1 MLQNACGTQAVLS
14 IVLNRPDIEI
24 GPALEE
30 FKEFTAA
37 FPSELR
43 GEALSNSGTY
53 LL

>member
-1 MLQNACGTQAVLS
+1 MLS

-30 FKEFTAA
+30 FKEFTSA

-43 GEALSNSGTY
+43 GEALSNSGTIY
-53 LL
+53 LLLDD

>member
-1 MLQNACGTQAVLS
+1 VLS

-30 FKEFTAA
+30 FKEFTSA
-37 FPSELR
+37 FPSDLR

-53 LL
+53 LILQWH